1 MLTPVTLLIS
11 FVGLLVLELL
21 YFKIAAAFNIVD
33 RPSQRGSSDR
43 ITLRGGGVIFVFGAY
58 IAFALSGFLFP
69 LFFLGLSLV
78 AVISFVDDIH
88 SLSPRLRLVL
98 QTIGVLLMLAQ
109 VAMPLVTSGSWNLAT
124 FSGQQWVIVSLYGL
138 IGLIVVTGAIDI
150 FNFMDGINGITG
162 GYALTVL
169 IALAVACHQLA
180 ATGALPHGEA
190 LQQLIVLTGLADI
203 VFCFFNFRRRARC
216 FAGDVGSI
224 SIAFILLF
232 VLCSLC
238 VATEDLSWF
247 AFMVVYGVD
256 GCLTILHR
264 VMLHEDITTPHR
276 KHAYQLMANELHIP
290 HVVVSL
296 IYMAL
301 QGAVDVVYFCFPG
314 YLTLLLVIVVLS
326 LAYVVFMK
334 KYYHLHRN

>member
-1 MLTPVTLLIS
+1 MLTPFTLIVSFVCLLI
-11 FVGLLVLELL
+11 LELL

-43 ITLRGGGVIFVFGAY
+43 ITLRGGGVIFVLGAY

-69 LFFLGLSLV
+69 LFFLGLTLV

-98 QTIGVLLMLAQ
+98 QTIGVLLMLVQIAI
-109 VAMPLVTSGSWNLAT
+109 PLITSGSWNLAT
-124 FSGQQWVIVSLYGL
+124 FTGQQWVIVLLYGL

-169 IALAVACHQLA
+169 AALAVACHRVS
-180 ATGALPHGEA
+180 ATEVLPHAEA
-190 LQQLIVLTGLADI
+190 YQQLIALTIIADL

-296 IYMAL
+296 IYIVL

-314 YLTLLLVIVVLS
+314 YLTLLLVIIALS
-326 LAYVVFMK
+326 LAYVAFMK
-334 KYYHLHRN
+334 KYYHLHNN

>member
-1 MLTPVTLLIS
+1 
-11 FVGLLVLELL
+11 
-21 YFKIAAAFNIVD
+21 
-33 RPSQRGSSDR
+33 
-43 ITLRGGGVIFVFGAY
+43 
-58 IAFALSGFLFP
+58 
-69 LFFLGLSLV
+69 
-78 AVISFVDDIH
+78 
-88 SLSPRLRLVL
+88 
-98 QTIGVLLMLAQ
+98 
-109 VAMPLVTSGSWNLAT
+109 
-124 FSGQQWVIVSLYGL
+124 
-138 IGLIVVTGAIDI
+138 
-150 FNFMDGINGITG
+150 MDGINGITG

-190 LQQLIVLTGLADI
+190 LQQLIVLTGLADV

-247 AFMVVYGVD
+247 AFLVVYGVD
-256 GCLTILHR
+256 GCLTIFHR
-264 VMLHEDITTPHR
+264 LMLHEDITTPHR

>member
-109 VAMPLVTSGSWNLAT
+109 VAMPLVTSGTWNLAT
-124 FSGQQWVIVSLYGL
+124 FTGQQWTIVLLYGL

-190 LQQLIVLTGLADI
+190 LL
-203 VFCFFNFRRRARC
+203 RRRCGVDLHCVHTALRT
-216 FAGDVGSI
+216 VQS
-224 SIAFILLF
+224 
-232 VLCSLC
+232 LCSHGR
-238 VATEDLSWF
+238 S
-247 AFMVVYGVD
+247 
-256 GCLTILHR
+256 
-264 VMLHEDITTPHR
+264 
-276 KHAYQLMANELHIP
+276 
-290 HVVVSL
+290 VVV
-296 IYMAL
+296 
-301 QGAVDVVYFCFPG
+301 C
-314 YLTLLLVIVVLS
+314 
-326 LAYVVFMK
+326 
-334 KYYHLHRN
+334 LHGRLWC